1 MREDDQGAV
10 DELVASGLKLP
21 TVASG
26 PPTTLA
32 SSGAASQ
39 IAGHIANFTSTLIKQ
54 LPPSF
59 QTSLDS
65 AGQYIQSTTGVEPAV
80 FYTSAALAAVLLG
93 VIPTAYARSN
103 KGKEGR
109 GIMSRYGWSSGP
121 GRGALSP
128 FNSGLGPEGVP
139 PVTDDDYSY
148 ITSEDLENH
157 GVEGEYRREP
167 VDRSRHYT
175 RSGGGPSLVIDEDD
189 ILLIKNK
196 GVTYPEHFPAYS
208 IGDGKLLVGDVRERA
223 QMVMKLSDRKTRK
236 TKLLYKGRQLKND
249 DEPICSYGVK
259 NNSEILVVLPDGAD
273 DDSSTDSE
281 EVVVVGSRDEEDR
294 PKKSK
299 SGKKRKSKKKD
310 RNSTSTSPR
319 DSGLEVPGASR
330 PQSPASGVS
339 GASAPVPAPAV
350 VPGGPIDKLNGIES
364 HFATKMLPLCTQ
376 YTANPPSD
384 PKKREDEHR
393 KLSETLMQQVL
404 LKLDEV
410 ETNGE
415 EEARLKRKELV
426 RVVQEVLKGLDDA
439 KVA

>member
-1 MREDDQGAV
+1 MP
-10 DELVASGLKLP
+10 K
-21 TVASG
+21 VASG

-39 IAGHIANFTSTLIKQ
+39 LAGHIANLTSTLVKQ
-54 LPPSF
+54 LPPSV

-65 AGQYIQSTTGVEPAV
+65 ASQYIQSTTGVDPTL

-93 VIPTAYARSN
+93 AIPTVYAKSTS
-103 KGKEGR
+103 KGRDGR

-128 FNSGLGPEGVP
+128 FNSSLGPEGVP
-139 PVTDDDYSY
+139 PVTDEDYSY

-167 VDRSRHYT
+167 VDRSRHYA
-175 RSGGGPSLVIDEDD
+175 RAGGGPSLVIDEDD
-189 ILLIKNK
+189 ILLIKNNK
-196 GVTYPEHFPAYS
+196 AVTYPEHFPAYS

-249 DEPICSYGVK
+249 EEPICSYGVK
-259 NNSEILVVLPDGAD
+259 NNSEILVVLPDGLD

-281 EVVVVGSRDEEDR
+281 EVVVVGPKNEEGR

-299 SGKKRKSKKKD
+299 SGRKKKNKKKD
-310 RNSTSTSPR
+310 RTSTSTSPR
-319 DSGLEVPGASR
+319 DSGLEVPGADR

-339 GASAPVPAPAV
+339 GASAAAA
-350 VPGGPIDKLNGIES
+350 VPGGPIDKLNGINS
-364 HFATKMLPLCTQ
+364 HFSTKLLPLCLQ

-384 PKKREDEHR
+384 PKKRDDEHR
-393 KLSETLMQQVL
+393 KLSETIMQQVL

-415 EEARLKRKELV
+415 EEARAKRKELV
-426 RVVQEVLKGLDDA
+426 RNVQEVLKGLDDA
-439 KVA
+439 KGA